1 MSPLMQQLE
10 ATAGFIQSKITT
22 KANTAI
28 ILGSGLG
35 NLSSV
40 IEADFSIPY
49 NEIPNFPVSTV
60 EGHKGRLILG
70 TLNGKKVWVM
80 EGRFHFYEG
89 YTAEQVVFPIRV
101 LKLLGVE
108 NLLLSNAAG
117 GVNKDYE
124 VGDLMIIK
132 DHISFFTPNP
142 LLGKNES
149 ALGTRFPDMSEPYA
163 NTFIEK
169 AKQIAINKGVSF
181 AATIAQ
187 LEDHSF
193 DVITMW
199 HVLEHVPDLDQQI
212 KELKRLLK
220 PSGSLIIAVP
230 NFKSFDAQHYGKFW
244 AAYDVPIHFWHFSK
258 TAIQKLFQKE
268 QMELVKI
275 LPMKFDSFYVSL
287 LSEKYKTGRMNFI
300 KAFFI
305 GLWSNIKGKSDLEYS
320 SHIYILKNW

>member
-1 MSPLMQQLE
+1 MDISNKKHFLTVTDYSVSKETFELYHDEELDMLITHPQPGLDVLGKYYESADYISHTDSKRSLFEKAYHFVKGIALKNKLNLINSLQPNKGKILDIGAGTGEFLYVAQQD
-10 ATAGFIQSKITT
+10 GWQTT
-22 KANTAI
+22 
-28 ILGSGLG
+28 
-35 NLSSV
+35 
-40 IEADFSIPY
+40 
-49 NEIPNFPVSTV
+49 
-60 EGHKGRLILG
+60 
-70 TLNGKKVWVM
+70 
-80 EGRFHFYEG
+80 
-89 YTAEQVVFPIRV
+89 
-101 LKLLGVE
+101 GVE
-108 NLLLSNAAG
+108 PS
-117 GVNKDYE
+117 D
-124 VGDLMIIK
+124 
-132 DHISFFTPNP
+132 
-142 LLGKNES
+142 
-149 ALGTRFPDMSEPYA
+149 
-163 NTFIEK
+163 K

-199 HVLEHVPDLDQQI
+199 HVLEHVPDLDHQI

-220 PSGSLIIAVP
+220 PTGSLIIAVP